1 MIEAKDKEQAVFHL
15 YRIYD
20 LAPTIHGK
28 LLPLSPPFPA
38 DRLLRTPRRTFTE
51 SLRPPAEE
59 ETLQTAGRKSNKAKS
74 PKKGKKGEVV
84 ETDEIKADD
93 LNEEVKVEVAV
104 EEGVAPLPEGKDAEG
119 QAYSPPV
126 DPEHVH
132 ALEEQEE
139 QAKPKKRAAGRS
151 KKAKEVEPVAG
162 DESKPKKQRRAPKKK
177 AGAVPTEPM
186 QTDDRAE
193 V

>member
-28 LLPLSPPFPA
+28 LLPLSPHSPA
-38 DRLLRTPRRTFTE
+38 DRELTPPRMPTE

-84 ETDEIKADD
+84 GTDEIKAGDP
-93 LNEEVKVEVAV
+93 NEEVKVEAAV

-126 DPEHVH
+126 DPENVQ
-132 ALEEQEE
+132 ALQEQEQ
-139 QAKPKKRAAGRS
+139 QAKPKKRVAGRS
-151 KKAKEVEPVAG
+151 QKAKEVEPVAG
-162 DESKPKKQRRAPKKK
+162 DEPKPKKQRRAPKKK
-177 AGAVPTEPM
+177 AAAIPTEPM
-186 QTDDRAE
+186 QTDDSAAPA
-193 V
+193 

>member
-1 MIEAKDKEQAVFHL
+1 M
-15 YRIYD
+15 
-20 LAPTIHGK
+20 
-28 LLPLSPPFPA
+28 
-38 DRLLRTPRRTFTE
+38 
-51 SLRPPAEE
+51 
-59 ETLQTAGRKSNKAKS
+59 QTAGRKSHKPKS
-74 PKKGKKGEVV
+74 PKKGKKGDVV

-93 LNEEVKVEVAV
+93 PNEEVKVEAAV

-126 DPEHVH
+126 DPERVG
-132 ALEEQEE
+132 ALQEQEE

-162 DESKPKKQRRAPKKK
+162 DEPTPKKQRRAPKKK
-177 AGAVPTEPM
+177 AAAVPTESM
-186 QTDDRAE
+186 QTDDRAT